1 MRILLASRT
10 YWPSLD
16 GTAEVVRTLAEHLS
30 RSGHEVHVVT
40 SERPGVQARIEEV
53 NGVTV
58 HKLSIAGNQMTA
70 LTGEVAAYQS
80 LILENSWDVVHI
92 HGGQMWTID
101 AVIPIAERI
110 RSKLIFTPHGSP
122 AFGNPEWSAYYER
135 LFAALAAYFH
145 CTTLLSASSPFAIGL
160 LQNEIQHAV
169 IGNGVD
175 VAGIDSSQ
183 QSVRASWG
191 FSTSPWVVNVGNHA
205 PVKGHKMIHALARA
219 SKKANFSIVGNSYP
233 AEKYGLGRYGV
244 QGGCYYSCSVAARL
258 IPNLFL
264 HQHLKRFEVLAAIK
278 EADVF
283 ILPSTTEAFPLVILE
298 AMAAGTPWVGFDVG
312 NLRELKG
319 GIVVSGVKP
328 MQDMLADLL
337 ANPEQRG
344 QLGRE
349 GKEFVAKNYDWPIIL
364 AKYEEIYHA

>member
-1 MRILLASRT
+1 MRILMASRT

-40 SERPGVQARIEEV
+40 AERPGVQDRIEEV

-58 HKLSIAGNQMTA
+58 HKLSIAGNQITS
-70 LTGEVAAYQS
+70 LTGEVSAYQS
-80 LILENSWDVVHI
+80 LILENSWDIVHI

-101 AVIPIAERI
+101 AVFPIVEQI

-122 AFGNPEWSAYYER
+122 AFGSLEWSAYYAE
-135 LFAALAAYFH
+135 LFKALAAHFY
-145 CTTLLSASSPFAIGL
+145 CTTLLSASSPFAIGI
-160 LQNEIQHAV
+160 LQNNIRYSV

-175 VAGIDSSQ
+175 VARIDSIQ
-183 QSVRASWG
+183 QSVRANWG
-191 FSTSPWVVNVGNHA
+191 FSASPWVVNVGNHA
-205 PVKGHKMIHALARA
+205 PVKGHATIRALARA
-219 SKKANFSIVGNSYP
+219 NRETNFSIVGNSYP
-233 AEKYGLGRYGV
+233 AEKYALGRYGV
-244 QGGCYYSCSVAARL
+244 QGGCYYSCSVAARV

-264 HQHLKRFEVLAAIK
+264 HQHLKRLEVLAAIK
-278 EADVF
+278 ESDVF

-312 NLRELKG
+312 NLKELKG
-319 GIVVSGVKP
+319 GVVVGGVES
-328 MQDMLADLL
+328 MQSTLTELL
-337 ANPEQRG
+337 EDPARKEK
-344 QLGRE
+344 LSRE
-349 GKEFVAKNYDWPIIL
+349 GREFVAKNYNWPIIL